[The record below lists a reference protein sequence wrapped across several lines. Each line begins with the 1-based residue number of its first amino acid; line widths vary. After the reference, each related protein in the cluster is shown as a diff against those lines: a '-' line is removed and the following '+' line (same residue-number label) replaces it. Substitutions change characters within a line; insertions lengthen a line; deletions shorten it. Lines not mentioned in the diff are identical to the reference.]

1 MLKNRIIP
9 IQLLS
14 DGRLVKGRKF
24 GDYRDVGDP
33 VKSSHVYSMQDA
45 DELIL
50 LNIDGHDRLS
60 DLIALLPKLSEQ
72 VFMPISIGGGIRSY
86 SDAAMLIKEG
96 ADKVVLNSVTYNNYS
111 MITDIANDYGCQSV
125 AVCIDV
131 REIDGTYLLFSENGH
146 TQHSV
151 SLDEHIET
159 CIEAGAGEI
168 ILQSID
174 LDGSMRGF
182 DLCLALFANKYTTTP
197 FILAGGSGD
206 YSHIKDVFL
215 SSKTSAVACGSLFNF
230 SDSSPIRA
238 KHYLKNYGV
247 NYKRV

>member
-1 MLKNRIIP
+1 MLKKRIIP

-14 DGRLVKGRKF
+14 GGRLVKGRNF
-24 GDYRDVGDP
+24 DNYRDVGDP

-50 LNIDGHDRLS
+50 LNIDGHDCLS
-60 DLIALLPKLSEQ
+60 DLISLLPKLSEK
-72 VFMPISIGGGIRSY
+72 VFMPISIGGGIRNY
-86 SDAAMLIKEG
+86 NDAAMLKKEG
-96 ADKVVLNSVTYNNYS
+96 ADKVVLNSVTYNNYKI
-111 MITDIANDYGCQSV
+111 ITEIANNYGCQSV
-125 AVCIDV
+125 SVCIDV
-131 REIDGTYLLFSENGH
+131 REVDSTYLLFSENGH
-146 TQHSV
+146 IQHSV
-151 SLDEHIET
+151 SLNEHIES

-168 ILQSID
+168 ILQSVD
-174 LDGSMRGF
+174 RDGSMNGF
-182 DLCLALFANKYTTTP
+182 DASLALVANKYTTTP

-215 SSKTSAVACGSLFNF
+215 SSRTSAVACGSLFNF

-238 KHYLKNYGV
+238 KHYLKNYGI